1 MSYSTI
7 CSCNMGSAICSCNIG
22 SEEEIEAQIRACGE
36 HTAIRWIK
44 EPIYRDAAD
53 AADKVRLLQQNDK
66 ESVAVRYYD
75 QEKNIRWMILVVYK
89 N

>member
-7 CSCNMGSAICSCNIG
+7 CSCNMGS
-22 SEEEIEAQIRACGE
+22 EEEIEEQIRSGGE
-36 HTAIRWIK
+36 YTAIRWIK

-75 QEKNIRWMILVVYK
+75 PEKNIRWMILVVYK